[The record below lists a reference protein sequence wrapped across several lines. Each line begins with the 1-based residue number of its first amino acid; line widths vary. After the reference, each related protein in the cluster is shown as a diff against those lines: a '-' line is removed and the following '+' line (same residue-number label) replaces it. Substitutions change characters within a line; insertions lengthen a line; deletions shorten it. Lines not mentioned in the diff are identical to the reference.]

1 MFPAHARM
9 GWVLFSRPVGAG
21 FAGAGGCDYDDLM
34 SQETTVR
41 PELYVKVCMA
51 VVALS
56 LLTLAVCQVILV
68 LRPPPQPMIRRP
80 VVPMENRMMQQ
91 GQPPMPPG
99 MMPPGMQ
106 QGQGMPEG
114 AMQRPPPS
122 SQGQPAQK

>member
-1 MFPAHARM
+1 
-9 GWVLFSRPVGAG
+9 
-21 FAGAGGCDYDDLM
+21 M

-51 VVALS
+51 LAALS
-56 LLTLAVCQVILV
+56 LITIAVCQVILV
-68 LRPPPQPMIRRP
+68 LRPPPQPMMRRP

-91 GQPPMPPG
+91 GQPPVPG

-114 AMQRPPPS
+114 AMQRPPPPP
-122 SQGQPAQK
+122 QGQPDKK